1 MPLMQ
6 PFHNHPGTKP
16 THHVPAWV
24 ASRYRSS
31 SATTSNIQHLNL
43 ATLSTD
49 EGQGEAKIPTDDGDF
64 DTKGSSSGDTSIDKR
79 QTRTTKG
86 NGKRRPPP
94 NKRTS
99 LKWVVES
106 VETCLRNEKGYLSEY
121 SSHLEDKGDSP
132 CDWKEQDLRLVDA
145 LWELCWGE
153 LSLNS
158 IQCLETLVALLDFIY
173 KSSSAYCSF
182 LPIFFNL
189 YTNSTAKT
197 PRDIADAGTKLESL
211 NIAQTTSVDVQE
223 RIMKATAQGGLLSLS
238 MRLLEN
244 ILNES
249 AVIPSHMAYT
259 ALLNGLRR
267 SGRVQDM
274 ESLLNKLTEA
284 YQSNSDDTSENGG
297 IDIIAFNTYVAA
309 LCDAAVEAYETSR
322 PRRLQSTVPESQRQM
337 ADADSRSL
345 SDFLSDAVNLLESGV
360 AKERFCLKSDPDL
373 VPYNTILAC
382 AARIKQSSIA
392 DQVLK
397 LMQRNGFEGDI
408 YTYNARLRLATTTGD
423 NTNTDDNEA
432 LILVEEIMS
441 SPNIRPDVY
450 TIDLALV
457 PLVRAGKLGKVLEL
471 LTQFESLEA
480 TNRVDR
486 DRYIDALGCFLTTL
500 VKANELEFARTL
512 FDSYVLPL
520 IPEEPSNPAD
530 SLPQI
535 IDPESE
541 PVPIGKIKT
550 AESRRLAAFTVHF
563 NTMIEGYRRFN
574 SYLAEHSTDGDIID
588 ENSTSNIL
596 ANGRKKSVDP
606 RQSAFDLFNM
616 MISRGICPDAYTVTS
631 MAGLQKD
638 SVGLSKLWVRSVT
651 EFQVRMTPIIYN
663 AFITSY
669 GKVGDPS
676 SAAWAFYKFLSIQ
689 SQGGRRKSWNIFLGS
704 LSNGSRKRGADKLD
718 VFSSVAALGLE
729 RVLDEP
735 GTRGGTKSDSARK
748 ATDIMSQI
756 KGMDCAQAGRYIL
769 DQMTA
774 SKEYPSPD
782 SQSYCLV
789 ATAMFHVGTSPD
801 NAIQLFR
808 DALASGAAPDG
819 RLVNACIRCYGDQ
832 VDKALLAWKNEM
844 RSAVLAHENRKKPK
858 SSESFPKK
866 RKKNLVAAYNGL
878 LYVCG
883 KAGRPDIALRLAYAM
898 NKEGVEPNETSF
910 NSYIKGKEDRTE
922 KETAIM
928 RILANQHESLLQVEC
943 VKYDTRD
950 KRRENEKRIRIIL

>member
-1 MPLMQ
+1 MLHCCIYLKLN
-6 PFHNHPGTKP
+6 F
-16 THHVPAWV
+16 
-24 ASRYRSS
+24 
-31 SATTSNIQHLNL
+31 QHL
-43 ATLSTD
+43 T
-49 EGQGEAKIPTDDGDF
+49 P
-64 DTKGSSSGDTSIDKR
+64 
-79 QTRTTKG
+79 
-86 NGKRRPPP
+86 
-94 NKRTS
+94 
-99 LKWVVES
+99 
-106 VETCLRNEKGYLSEY
+106 
-121 SSHLEDKGDSP
+121 
-132 CDWKEQDLRLVDA
+132 
-145 LWELCWGE
+145 
-153 LSLNS
+153 
-158 IQCLETLVALLDFIY
+158 
-173 KSSSAYCSF
+173 YCSF
-182 LPIFFNL
+182 LPIYSDF
-189 YTNSTAKT
+189 YTNATAKT

-244 ILNES
+244 ILNKS
-249 AVIPSHMAYT
+249 AAIPSHMAYT

-274 ESLLNKLTEA
+274 ESVLNKLTKA
-284 YQSNSDDTSENGG
+284 HQSNNDNSENGG
-297 IDIIAFNTYVAA
+297 IDVIAFNTYVAA
-309 LCDAAVEAYETSR
+309 LCDAAVEAYEASR
-322 PRRLQSTVPESQRQM
+322 PRRLQSTAPESQRKM
-337 ADADSRSL
+337 ADANTRSF

-360 AKERFCLKSDPDL
+360 AKERFCLKADPDL

-382 AARIKQSSIA
+382 VARIKQPSIA
-392 DQVLK
+392 DQVLE

-408 YTYNARLRLATTTGD
+408 YTYNARLRLAITTGD

-432 LILVEEIMS
+432 LRLVEEIMS

-471 LTQFESLEA
+471 LTEFESLEA
-480 TNRVDR
+480 KDRVDR
-486 DRYIDALGCFLTTL
+486 NRYIDALGCFLTTL

-535 IDPESE
+535 INSESE

-574 SYLAEHSTDGDIID
+574 SYLAEHSTDVDDDSID
-588 ENSTSNIL
+588 EDSSTSSEIL
-596 ANGRKKSVDP
+596 TANGRKKSIDP
-606 RQSAFDLFNM
+606 RQSAFDLFDM

-631 MAGLQKD
+631 MVGLQKD
-638 SVGLSKLWVRSVT
+638 SVGLSKLWARSIT

-663 AFITSY
+663 AFITAY

-689 SQGGRRKSWNIFLGS
+689 SQGRRRKSWNIFLGS
-704 LSNGSRKRGADKLD
+704 LSNGSRKRGADELD
-718 VFSSVAALGLE
+718 AFSSVAALGLE
-729 RVLDEP
+729 GVLDEP
-735 GTRGGTKSDSARK
+735 GGKRGGTKSDSARK

-756 KGMDCAQAGRYIL
+756 KGMNCAQAGRYIL
-769 DQMTA
+769 HEMTA
-774 SKEYPSPD
+774 SEEFPSPD
-782 SQSYCLV
+782 SQSFCLV

-801 NAIQLFR
+801 HAIQLFR

-832 VDKALLAWKNEM
+832 VDKVLLAWKNEM
-844 RSAVLAHENRKKPK
+844 RSTVLAHENRKRP
-858 SSESFPKK
+858 SSSDSFPKK

-898 NKEGVEPNETSF
+898 NKEGVEPNETSY
-910 NSYIKGKEDRTE
+910 NSYIKGKEDRTV
-922 KETAIM
+922 KETAMM

>member
-1 MPLMQ
+1 M
-6 PFHNHPGTKP
+6 HT
-16 THHVPAWV
+16 
-24 ASRYRSS
+24 
-31 SATTSNIQHLNL
+31 
-43 ATLSTD
+43 
-49 EGQGEAKIPTDDGDF
+49 
-64 DTKGSSSGDTSIDKR
+64 
-79 QTRTTKG
+79 
-86 NGKRRPPP
+86 
-94 NKRTS
+94 
-99 LKWVVES
+99 
-106 VETCLRNEKGYLSEY
+106 
-121 SSHLEDKGDSP
+121 
-132 CDWKEQDLRLVDA
+132 
-145 LWELCWGE
+145 
-153 LSLNS
+153 
-158 IQCLETLVALLDFIY
+158 FIGI
-173 KSSSAYCSF
+173 CSF
-182 LPIFFNL
+182 LAVSSNFF
-189 YTNSTAKT
+189 TNTTAKT

-211 NIAQTTSVDVQE
+211 NIAQTTSVDVKE
-223 RIMKATAQGGLLSLS
+223 RIIKATAQGGLLSLS

-274 ESLLNKLTEA
+274 ESVLNKLTEA
-284 YQSNSDDTSENGG
+284 HQSNNDDSKNGG
-297 IDIIAFNTYVAA
+297 IDVIAFNTYVAA

-322 PRRLQSTVPESQRQM
+322 PRRLQSTAPESERKM
-337 ADADSRSL
+337 ADADSRSF

-360 AKERFCLKSDPDL
+360 AKDRFCLKSDPDL
-373 VPYNTILAC
+373 VPYNTILTC
-382 AARIKQSSIA
+382 AARIKQPSIA
-392 DQVLK
+392 DQALE

-408 YTYNARLRLATTTGD
+408 YTYNARLRLAITNGD

-432 LILVEEIMS
+432 LRLVEEIMS
-441 SPNIRPDVY
+441 SSNIRPDVY

-471 LTQFESLEA
+471 LTEFESLEA
-480 TNRVDR
+480 TDRVDR
-486 DRYIDALGCFLTTL
+486 NRYVDALGCFLTTL
-500 VKANELEFARTL
+500 VKANELDFARTL

-530 SLPQI
+530 LLPQI
-535 IDPESE
+535 NSESE

-574 SYLAEHSTDGDIID
+574 SYLAEHSTDVDDNVID
-588 ENSTSNIL
+588 EDNSASSKIL
-596 ANGRKKSVDP
+596 TANGRKKSVDP
-606 RQSAFDLFNM
+606 RRSAFDLFDM

-631 MAGLQKD
+631 MVGLQKD
-638 SVGLSKLWVRSVT
+638 SVGLSKLWARSIN

-663 AFITSY
+663 AFITAY

-704 LSNGSRKRGADKLD
+704 LSNGSRKLGADELD
-718 VFSSVAALGLE
+718 VFSSIAALGLE
-729 RVLDEP
+729 GVLDEP
-735 GTRGGTKSDSARK
+735 GKRGDTKNDSAKK

-769 DQMTA
+769 DKMTA
-774 SKEYPSPD
+774 SKEFPSPD

-789 ATAMFHVGTSPD
+789 ATAMFHVGASPED
-801 NAIQLFR
+801 AIQLFR
-808 DALASGAAPDG
+808 DALESGAAPDG

-844 RSAVLAHENRKKPK
+844 RSAVLAHENRKRLS

-898 NKEGVEPNETSF
+898 NKEGVEPNETSY

-922 KETAIM
+922 KETAMM

-950 KRRENEKRIRIIL
+950 KRRENERRIRIIL

>member
-1 MPLMQ
+1 M
-6 PFHNHPGTKP
+6 
-16 THHVPAWV
+16 
-24 ASRYRSS
+24 Y
-31 SATTSNIQHLNL
+31 
-43 ATLSTD
+43 D
-49 EGQGEAKIPTDDGDF
+49 
-64 DTKGSSSGDTSIDKR
+64 
-79 QTRTTKG
+79 
-86 NGKRRPPP
+86 
-94 NKRTS
+94 
-99 LKWVVES
+99 
-106 VETCLRNEKGYLSEY
+106 
-121 SSHLEDKGDSP
+121 
-132 CDWKEQDLRLVDA
+132 
-145 LWELCWGE
+145 
-153 LSLNS
+153 
-158 IQCLETLVALLDFIY
+158 
-173 KSSSAYCSF
+173 
-182 LPIFFNL
+182 
-189 YTNSTAKT
+189 NSTAKT

-211 NIAQTTSVDVQE
+211 NIAQATSVDVQE
-223 RIMKATAQGGLLSLS
+223 RIIKATAQGGLLSLS

-284 YQSNSDDTSENGG
+284 HQSNNDDTSSENGG
-297 IDIIAFNTYVAA
+297 IDVVAFNTYMAA
-309 LCDAAVEAYETSR
+309 LCDAAVKAYETKR
-322 PRRLQSTVPESQRQM
+322 PRRLQLTAPENQRKM
-337 ADADSRSL
+337 ADADSRSFGDYL
-345 SDFLSDAVNLLESGV
+345 TDAVNLLESGV

-373 VPYNTILAC
+373 VPYNTILTC
-382 AARIKQSSIA
+382 AARIKQPSIA
-392 DQVLK
+392 DQVLE
-397 LMQRNGFEGDI
+397 LMQRNGFDGDI
-408 YTYNARLRLATTTGD
+408 YTYNARLRLAITSGD
-423 NTNTDDNEA
+423 NTNADDNEA
-432 LILVEEIMS
+432 LRLVEEIMS
-441 SPNIRPDVY
+441 SSYIRPDVY

-471 LTQFESLEA
+471 LTEFESLES

-486 DRYIDALGCFLTTL
+486 NRYVDALGCFLTTL

-535 IDPESE
+535 INSESE

-574 SYLAEHSTDGDIID
+574 SYLAEHSTDDDDDIMD
-588 ENSTSNIL
+588 EDSTRSSKIL
-596 ANGRKKSVDP
+596 TANGRKKSVDP
-606 RQSAFDLFNM
+606 RQSAFDLFDM

-631 MAGLQKD
+631 MVGLQKD
-638 SVGLSKLWVRSVT
+638 SVGLSKLWARSIT

-663 AFITSY
+663 AFITAY

-718 VFSSVAALGLE
+718 VLSSVAALGLE
-729 RVLDEP
+729 GVLDEP
-735 GTRGGTKSDSARK
+735 GKRGGTENDSARK
-748 ATDIMSQI
+748 ATDIMSQL

-782 SQSYCLV
+782 SQSYCLA

-832 VDKALLAWKNEM
+832 VDRALLAWKNEM
-844 RSAVLAHENRKKPK
+844 RSAVLAHENRKRLS

-898 NKEGVEPNETSF
+898 NKEGVEPNETSY

-922 KETAIM
+922 KETAMM